1 MYLLVAGSP
10 NSGREGR
17 KGGEW
22 QEAVKRQS
30 HSSDPGLFT
39 ADILLGAHETE
50 GRKQHVGAMTRPT
63 GPYGHQTQHGGVA
76 RLFSSGTKSFRAL
89 LDNIP
94 KRK

>member
-22 QEAVKRQS
+22 QEAAKRQS

-50 GRKQHVGAMTRPT
+50 GRK
-63 GPYGHQTQHGGVA
+63 
-76 RLFSSGTKSFRAL
+76 
-89 LDNIP
+89 
-94 KRK
+94 